1 MLSKYYDL
9 LNTSQEMEDENSA
22 RWIVGEIKK
31 LYPEALGRSI
41 YPGGTLGIFFAI
53 NIGNRWRFVKTHR
66 NNEMQR
72 QNLQKELDIMR
83 KLYQGILD
91 VDSFMLNVGE
101 YQKLFVIMDF
111 LQPVKGEKDIAFI
124 QDMIIQYSANLSS
137 VSYDTVNYNMNDF
150 YKAAVQ
156 SYKVLTENNLLSGMN
171 ATECETS
178 FLRFSEYAS
187 FETIIC
193 HGDLSNVN
201 IMSDG
206 ANYFVIDWEDAM
218 LGYQGYDLLYWLTFY
233 SQRKYYDKQLLK
245 KLNIDKQ
252 FGKDM
257 MLMIILIKSY
267 LSFQN
272 KQYLK
277 NKLSI
282 NDRISEI
289 MQL

>member
-1 MLSKYYDL
+1 
-9 LNTSQEMEDENSA
+9 
-22 RWIVGEIKK
+22 
-31 LYPEALGRSI
+31 
-41 YPGGTLGIFFAI
+41 
-53 NIGNRWRFVKTHR
+53 
-66 NNEMQR
+66 
-72 QNLQKELDIMR
+72 
-83 KLYQGILD
+83 
-91 VDSFMLNVGE
+91 
-101 YQKLFVIMDF
+101 
-111 LQPVKGEKDIAFI
+111 
-124 QDMIIQYSANLSS
+124 
-137 VSYDTVNYNMNDF
+137 
-150 YKAAVQ
+150 
-156 SYKVLTENNLLSGMN
+156 
-171 ATECETS
+171 
-178 FLRFSEYAS
+178 
-187 FETIIC
+187 
-193 HGDLSNVN
+193 
-201 IMSDG
+201 
-206 ANYFVIDWEDAM
+206 M